1 MCRSIIGFLT
11 LLVFA
16 TILVFPTVAAVEARS
31 PRHPTFKKD
40 TLYSTAR
47 ARLVQS
53 GWRPAKK
60 RKASECEEGDD
71 LCKRYPEMRACAGT
85 GEGNCLF
92 CWKKGGYLIIVT
104 TVYDPPLV
112 DAVEPRASCP

>member
-1 MCRSIIGFLT
+1 
-11 LLVFA
+11 
-16 TILVFPTVAAVEARS
+16 
-31 PRHPTFKKD
+31 
-40 TLYSTAR
+40 
-47 ARLVQS
+47 
-53 GWRPAKK
+53 
-60 RKASECEEGDD
+60 